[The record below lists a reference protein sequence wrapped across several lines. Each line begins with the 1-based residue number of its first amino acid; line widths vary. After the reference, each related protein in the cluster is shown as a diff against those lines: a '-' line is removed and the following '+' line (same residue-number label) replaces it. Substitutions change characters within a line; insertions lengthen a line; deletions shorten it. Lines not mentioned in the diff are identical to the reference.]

1 MSIDVRVVDGVYG
14 RPADGVSVDIVREF
28 DGAPVR
34 RWRGRTDAD
43 GRLAALPD
51 TMQERGSYT
60 IAFDVGDYFGTL
72 GHATHVSM
80 FSLRMH
86 VAGPLPS
93 HRASLL
99 ITPSSCVAF
108 TEG

>member
-1 MSIDVRVVDGVYG
+1 MSIDVRIVDCVYNQ
-14 RPADGVSVDIVREF
+14 PADGVSVDIVREF
-28 DGAPVR
+28 DGAPVQ
-34 RWRGRTDAD
+34 RWRGRTAAD
-43 GRLAALPD
+43 GRLVALPE

-60 IAFDVGDYFGTL
+60 IVFDVSDYFATL
-72 GHATHVSM
+72 GHTTHVSM

-86 VAGPLPS
+86 VADELQS

-108 TEG
+108 TEV